1 MCSHLLQAA
10 EGVKDKRD
18 ILLCFYVQDEEKRIE
33 ANEGEQRE
41 KMKRDRNHH
50 KGWEQ
55 TREKRVGDWRDFA
68 TKKSSKKAKSA
79 IGGIKPPKLKTWDE
93 DKTYVQRAV
102 GNTGFQP
109 AGQFKPIQPQRE

>member
-1 MCSHLLQAA
+1 MLD
-10 EGVKDKRD
+10 VP
-18 ILLCFYVQDEEKRIE
+18 QDEEKRVEESVGE
-33 ANEGEQRE
+33 ARE
-41 KMKRDRNHH
+41 KMKRDRNHY

-68 TKKSSKKAKSA
+68 TKKTKKSKTGAL
-79 IGGIKPPKLKTWDE
+79 GGIKPPKLKTFDE